1 MMMKMILGVALH
13 LQFHPHGPYQLY
25 HHGRIQD
32 ILHHRNHV
40 QIVKATINSP
50 PELLAGELP
59 AARKVE
65 STRILQMKAEATEK
79 EVEEKESGDPTVPVK
94 MII

>member
-1 MMMKMILGVALH
+1 MMKTISGVALH
-13 LQFHPHGPYQLY
+13 LQFHPHGLYQLY

-32 ILHHRNHV
+32 ILPHRNHV
-40 QIVKATINSP
+40 RIVKTTINSP
-50 PELLAGELP
+50 PELLAEELP

-65 STRILQMKAEATEK
+65 TTRILQMKAEETEK
-79 EVEEKESGDPTVPVK
+79 EVEETKAGDPTVPVK